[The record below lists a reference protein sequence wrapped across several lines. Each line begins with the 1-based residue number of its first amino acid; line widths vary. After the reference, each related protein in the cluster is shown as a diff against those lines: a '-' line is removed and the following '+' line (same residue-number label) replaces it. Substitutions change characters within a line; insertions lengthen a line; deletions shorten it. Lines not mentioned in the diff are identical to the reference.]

1 MRRPK
6 TAFSI
11 SFVHQ
16 TRAHDIFDGFF
27 QLGYNVAS
35 MGEFGFTNAEGAMPM
50 NAQANGPS
58 IFTLWRAAFS
68 CPPKGLKE
76 YKWFELFN
84 LSGNRTGGHQFLQG
98 VWMSAVPAN
107 LKRTILFDAHHLAG
121 AKLVD
126 FGGWEMPVNYGSQ
139 IEEHIATRTNCGV
152 FDVSHMAAVDVIG
165 KDAKGFLEKVV
176 ANNVNKLKNNGQ
188 ALYGCLLNDEAGV
201 IDDLIVYRLD
211 PNYRLVINAATA
223 HTDLEWLNKQATGFQ
238 DVKLIPRRSDL
249 IANQNPQGMIAVQGP
264 KALELIKKAIPSLA
278 SAASEL
284 KNFHASCEETP
295 FGEIMIARTGYTGED
310 GAELL
315 VPLNQTV
322 AVWNLLIAQGAQPAG
337 LGARDTLRLE
347 AGMNLYGQDMN
358 DQTNPLDVGLSWT
371 IDRSGERDFIG
382 KSALERKPQKFIFLG
397 LILQD
402 KGVLRAHQIVR
413 SNKGEGEITSG
424 TFSPSLQKSI
434 ALAKLPLATEIGE
447 TVKVVIRDKELNAVV
462 VKPPFVRHGKAL
474 V

>member
-1 MRRPK
+1 
-6 TAFSI
+6 
-11 SFVHQ
+11 
-16 TRAHDIFDGFF
+16 
-27 QLGYNVAS
+27 
-35 MGEFGFTNAEGAMPM
+35 
-50 NAQANGPS
+50 
-58 IFTLWRAAFS
+58 
-68 CPPKGLKE
+68 
-76 YKWFELFN
+76 
-84 LSGNRTGGHQFLQG
+84 
-98 VWMSAVPAN
+98 MSAVPTN

-165 KDAKGFLEKVV
+165 KDAKAFLEKVV

-188 ALYGCLLNDEAGV
+188 ALYGCLLNDEGGV

-223 HTDLEWLNKQATGFQ
+223 HTDLEWLNKQASSFQ
-238 DVKLIPRRSDL
+238 DVKLIPRRADL
-249 IANQNPQGMIAVQGP
+249 VGNQNPQGMIAVQGP

-278 SAASEL
+278 NAASEL
-284 KNFHASCEETP
+284 KNFHASCEQTP

-322 AVWNLLIAQGAQPAG
+322 TVWNLLLAQGAQAAG

-371 IDRSGERDFIG
+371 IDRSGDRNFIG
-382 KSALERKPQKFIFLG
+382 KSALERNPQKFIFLG

-402 KGVLRAHQIVR
+402 KGVLRAHQIVK
-413 SNKGEGEITSG
+413 SSKGEGEITSG

-462 VKPPFVRHGKAL
+462 VKAPFVRHGKAL

>member
-1 MRRPK
+1 M
-6 TAFSI
+6 
-11 SFVHQ
+11 HQ
-16 TRAHDIFDGFF
+16 ICAYDIFGGFF

-98 VWMSAVPAN
+98 VWMSAAPAN

-165 KDAKGFLEKVV
+165 KDAKAFLEKIV

-223 HTDLEWLNKQATGFQ
+223 HTDLEWLNKQVAGFQ
-238 DVKLIPRRSDL
+238 DVKLIPRRIDL
-249 IANQNPQGMIAVQGP
+249 AGNQNPQGMIAVQGP

-278 SAASEL
+278 NAASEL
-284 KNFHASCEETP
+284 KNFHASCEQTP

-315 VPLNQTV
+315 VPLSHTV
-322 AVWNLLIAQGAQPAG
+322 AIWNLLIAQGAQPAG

-371 IDRSGERDFIG
+371 IDRSSERNFIG
-382 KSALERKPQKFIFLG
+382 KPALERNAQKFVFLG

-402 KGVLRAHQIVR
+402 KGVLRAHQIVK
-413 SNKGEGEITSG
+413 SSKGEGEITSG

-434 ALAKLPLATEIGE
+434 ALAKLPLATEVGE
-447 TVKVVIRDKELNAVV
+447 VVKVVIRDKELNAVV